1 MGVGVGGG
9 RVLVLVL
16 VGGLPSDQGCTAT
29 FVRLTEEMTE
39 PASVDWQLAVWSD
52 RFQSAPE
59 SLSRSRARQT
69 ET

>member
-1 MGVGVGGG
+1 MAGGVGVGVG
-9 RVLVLVL
+9 
-16 VGGLPSDQGCTAT
+16 GGLPSDQGCTAT

-39 PASVDWQLAVWSD
+39 PASVVWQLAVWSD

>member
-1 MGVGVGGG
+1 MGGCWCWGGVG
-9 RVLVLVL
+9 
-16 VGGLPSDQGCTAT
+16 GGLPSDQGCTAT